1 MDLEPIRGVDLLTAH
16 ERHATVSWLWEGML
30 AAGNV
35 TLLTSVWKAGKSS
48 LLALLLAGR
57 REGAV
62 LLGRMI
68 EAGASA
74 VVSEEPAELWR
85 RRARNLSFG
94 PNLSL
99 FCRPFTRT
107 PSREQWHDLIGRL
120 VLEHEQQGVNLVAF
134 DPLIHVLPCGESHTT
149 ELRDA
154 LEALRR
160 LTDLGI
166 AVLILHHT
174 AKRDAGLGKAAR
186 GAGALPAFADIL
198 LELRVPPGDPG
209 AFQRRLNGFS
219 RYEET
224 PRQILAEMHVTGTSY
239 RVLDDNDVSDDFSAN
254 WDAIAAALASSA
266 TSLTR
271 QDLLKHWPATRSAPH
286 PGTLWRWLQRALELG
301 LVEMSGAGTKN
312 EAFRFGLRERRQKT
326 E

>member
-1 MDLEPIRGVDLLTAH
+1 MLLEPIRGVDLLTAH
-16 ERHATVSWLWEGML
+16 EQHPSVSWLWEGMV

-48 LLALLLAGR
+48 LLALLLAVRQQG
-57 REGAV
+57 GV
-62 LLGRMI
+62 LLGRVV

-74 VVSEEPAELWR
+74 IVSEEPAELWR
-85 RRARNLSFG
+85 RRARNLAFG

-99 FCRPFTRT
+99 FCRPFKHT
-107 PSREQWHDLIGRL
+107 PSREQWHDLIGHL
-120 VLEHEQQGVNLVAF
+120 VLEHEKHGVNLVAF
-134 DPLIHVLPCGESHTT
+134 DPLIHVLPCGESNTT

-198 LELRVPPGDPG
+198 LELRVPPGDPST
-209 AFQRRLNGFS
+209 FQRWLNGFS

-239 RVLDDNDVSDDFSAN
+239 RVLSDNDVSDDFSAN
-254 WDAIAAALASSA
+254 WDAIAAALASAA
-266 TSLTR
+266 TPLTR
-271 QDLLKHWPATRSAPH
+271 QDLLKYWPANRSVPH
-286 PGTLWRWLQRALELG
+286 PGTLWRWLQRAQELG
-301 LVEMSGAGTKN
+301 LVEKSGTGTKS
-312 EAFRFGLRERRQKT
+312 EPFRFRLRERGQKAG
-326 E
+326 

>member
-1 MDLEPIRGVDLLTAH
+1 MSLDPIRGLDLLTAPTQ
-16 ERHATVSWLWEGML
+16 RAAVSWLWEGML

-57 REGAV
+57 HQGGV

-85 RRARNLSFG
+85 RRACNLTFG

-107 PSREQWHDLIGRL
+107 PSSAQWHELIGRL
-120 VLEHEQQGVNLVAF
+120 VVEHDKHGVNLVAF
-134 DPLIHVLPCGESHTT
+134 DPLIHVLPCSENNTT

-154 LEALRR
+154 LEGLRR
-160 LTDLGI
+160 LTDVGM

-198 LELRVPPGDPG
+198 LELRVPPGDPSTT
-209 AFQRRLNGFS
+209 RRWLNGFS

-224 PRQILAEMHVTGTSY
+224 PRQILAAMHVTGTSY
-239 RVLDDNDVSDDFSAN
+239 EVVSDNDVSDDFSAN
-254 WDAIAAALASSA
+254 WDAIAAALA
-266 TSLTR
+266 TTDTPLTR
-271 QDLLKHWPATRSAPH
+271 LDLLTHWPATRSVPH

-301 LVEMSGAGTKN
+301 LVEMSGAGTKG
-312 EAFRFGLRERRQKT
+312 EPFRFWLRERGQKAG
-326 E
+326 